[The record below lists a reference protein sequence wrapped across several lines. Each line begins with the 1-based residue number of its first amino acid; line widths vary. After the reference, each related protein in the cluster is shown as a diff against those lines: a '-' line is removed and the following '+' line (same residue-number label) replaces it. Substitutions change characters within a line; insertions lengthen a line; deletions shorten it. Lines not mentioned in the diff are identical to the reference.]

1 MVASFDARRLLHA
14 LALLALVAVVVPFL
28 VVGVP
33 QAVGADHS
41 FVVMSGSMQPSISPG
56 DVVVVTAVP
65 PSAVRVGDVITFR
78 DGGDLT
84 THQVVAIDE
93 ADGARRFTTKGT
105 ANENADPGAV
115 PGSALVGRVGL
126 VIPYAGYVVLFAKT
140 KVGGLVLLGV
150 PGVLLVVSELYSL
163 VRAREK
169 TAAEG
174 EST

>member
-1 MVASFDARRLLHA
+1 MAPNIDARRLLHV

-65 PSAVRVGDVITFR
+65 PSAIQVGDVITFR

-93 ADGARRFTTKGT
+93 SNGARAFRTKGT
-105 ANENADPGAV
+105 ANENVDPGAV

-140 KVGGLVLLGV
+140 KIGGLLLLGV
-150 PGVLLVVSELYSL
+150 PGVLLILSELYSL
-163 VRAREK
+163 VRTRDV
-169 TAAEG
+169 EG